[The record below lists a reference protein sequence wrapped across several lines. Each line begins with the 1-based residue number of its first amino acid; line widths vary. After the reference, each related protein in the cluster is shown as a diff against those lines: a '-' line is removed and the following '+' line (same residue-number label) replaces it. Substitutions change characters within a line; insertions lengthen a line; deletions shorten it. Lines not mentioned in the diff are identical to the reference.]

1 MAVGALDK
9 FLDFMKLNP
18 EDEEYE
24 YYDDYEEEEEEE
36 EYRPSKKKSSRRSS
50 NNEYSNVE
58 HIRDRVSSKSSAK
71 ITPMRSTKKGSG
83 MEVCVIKPE
92 SFEDAREI
100 AETLMSGRTVVL
112 NLEGLSLDSA
122 QRIIDFISGATFAI
136 DGNLQKITNFIF
148 VVTPS
153 NVDVSG
159 DIQSL
164 MDTFDVSS
172 L

>member
-1 MAVGALDK
+1 
-9 FLDFMKLNP
+9 MKLNP

-24 YYDDYEEEEEEE
+24 YYDDDEYEEEEEEYE
-36 EYRPSKKKSSRRSS
+36 PRKKKSSKRSS
-50 NNEYSNVE
+50 GYEYSNIE
-58 HIRDRVSSKSSAK
+58 HIKDRSSSRSSSK
-71 ITPMRSTKKGSG
+71 ITPMRSNKKGSG
-83 MEVCVIKPE
+83 MEVCVIKPD

-100 AETLMSGRTVVL
+100 AETLISGRTVVL

-148 VVTPS
+148 VITPS

-159 DIQSL
+159 DIQSI